1 MEAKQYDTKQPVVH
15 WRNERWNKK
24 YLETNENTTNPMGC
38 SESISKREVYRNKT
52 LPQGTRQISNE
63 QPKLTPKAVEKE
75 GQTKAKYSRRKEI
88 VKIRA

>member
-1 MEAKQYDTKQPVVH
+1 
-15 WRNERWNKK
+15 
-24 YLETNENTTNPMGC
+24 MGC

-88 VKIRA
+88 VKIRAEVNEIETKKRSMKLKLASLKRSTKLVRIKMA